1 MIRVPWEL
9 EEAVVLMDLYFK
21 HGSTLSIPNDELL
34 NLSNLYRNRA
44 TMLGIHVDD
53 KFRNLSGMKMQ
64 LGCIHYVV
72 TGGKEGM
79 SGASRLFYQTYDLY
93 RDDPKL
99 FKYIC
104 NEFYDKYRSKM

>member
-1 MIRVPWEL
+1 
-9 EEAVVLMDLYFK
+9 
-21 HGSTLSIPNDELL
+21 
-34 NLSNLYRNRA
+34 
-44 TMLGIHVDD
+44 
-53 KFRNLSGMKMQ
+53 MQ

-104 NEFYDKYRSKM
+104 DEFYDKYRSET